1 VNTKLSESA
10 RRRESL
16 ISRAEAQREDLR
28 NILHEMRKPFRL
40 VGAGLALHPILKL
53 TPAVG
58 LGLTAF
64 YLIFRPRRK
73 PKRPQLIGIVGWL
86 FLRLLRALGLGR
98 RT

>member
-1 VNTKLSESA
+1 MNTKLSELA

-16 ISRAEAQREDLR
+16 ISRAEAQREHLR

-40 VGAGLALHPILKL
+40 VGTGLALHPILKL
-53 TPAVG
+53 TPAAA

-64 YLIFRPRRK
+64 FLIFRPRRK
-73 PKRPQLIGIVGWL
+73 PKRPKLVGIGWL